1 MNTITYII
9 AAFLI
14 VVLYTPVIYQ
24 VYMLRQDIKSLKKK
38 TEKLVD

>member
-1 MNTITYII
+1 MNTINYVI
-9 AAFLI
+9 AGFFI
-14 VVLYTPVIYQ
+14 VFLYTPVIYQ

>member
-9 AAFLI
+9 SGFLI
-14 VVLYTPVIYQ
+14 VFLYAPVIYQ